1 MKKIL
6 AALTAVALLGACGT
20 DTDET
25 ESVTVGMSYVPDV
38 QFFPFYVAD
47 DQGFFEDAGVDVTLR
62 HHGAQEPLFTALTTG
77 EEDVLYA
84 GGDEVMYAR
93 AEGIDAVNFATLYQE
108 YPVTLIVPE
117 NSDIMSPADLEG
129 RSVGLPG
136 EYGANWFGLLAML
149 DEYEL
154 EDVDVQSIGFT
165 QMAALSRG
173 DVDAVI
179 GFVNNDAVAME
190 SQGFD
195 VRTIDLAPNL
205 PLIGPGLT
213 ARGDSFEELSD
224 AYVGI
229 LDGVEKAIDFA
240 AENPEETLDIV
251 TKYVPG
257 MSDPEARAAAELTF
271 TATLP
276 LYQGDGTVGIQD
288 TERWAAMSEFMHSA
302 GIISTEVPADE
313 AMTTQIVDA
322 R

>member
-1 MKKIL
+1 MKRIV
-6 AALTAVALLGACGT
+6 AALAAVALLGACGAQT
-20 DTDET
+20 EEA

-47 DQGFFEDAGVDVTLR
+47 HEGFFDDAGVAVTLR

-93 AEGIDAVNFATLYQE
+93 AEGIDVVNFATLYQE

-117 NSDIMSPADLEG
+117 DSDITSPADLEG

-154 EDVDVQSIGFT
+154 ENVDIQSIGFT

-173 DVDAVI
+173 DVDAVV
-179 GFVNNDAVAME
+179 GFINNDAVAME

-205 PLIGPGLT
+205 PLIGPGLS
-213 ARGDSFEELSD
+213 ARGDSFDEFTD
-224 AYVGI
+224 AYAAI
-229 LDGVEKAIDFA
+229 LEGVEKAIDFA
-240 AENPEETLDIV
+240 AENPEETIDIV
-251 TKYVPG
+251 TTYVPG
-257 MSDPEARAAAELTF
+257 MSDPEVRAAATLTF
-271 TATLP
+271 NATLP
-276 LYQGDGTVGIQD
+276 LYQGDGRIGVQD
-288 TERWAAMSEFMHSA
+288 TARWEAMSEFMS
-302 GIISTEVPADE
+302 GTGLISTDVPADE
-313 AMTTQIVDA
+313 AMTTSVIDA